1 MFVFPIVVKS
11 ELRLREYS
19 DNDDRN
25 DVPHFNQQISY
36 LILGER
42 NHRQCGVTTRLKNES
57 LIKIRIKLNGFIESI
72 APIFE
77 Y

>member
-1 MFVFPIVVKS
+1 MFLSVVKS
-11 ELRLREYS
+11 EFHLKENRG
-19 DNDDRN
+19 NDHQK
-25 DVPHFNQQISY
+25 DVPHLNKQISY

-42 NHRQCGVTTRLKNES
+42 NHRQCGVTTRLKNET